1 MSVIS
6 EYKDSSH
13 LTTYP
18 KPLTDHAFAGL
29 NEQENIDFKIWLGL
43 IGENEIE
50 VAADQK
56 LELYFVNAFKEQK
69 NERCQYMNPAQKA
82 SHISFW
88 FLQAEA
94 GRACAGLRHGCEFW
108 QLVDWVPTQEEFN
121 KAFPAPESLE
131 LEYAPPTERVVK
143 PEPVKQ
149 TKAKAKPVRDEWTL
163 DLFGGAA

>member
-1 MSVIS
+1 VSVIS
-6 EYKDSSH
+6 EYKDSSG

-18 KPLTDHAFAGL
+18 RPLTDHVFAGL
-29 NEQENIDFKIWLGL
+29 SEQENIDFKIWLGL

-56 LELYFVNAFKEQK
+56 LEIYFVEAFKEQK
-69 NERCQYMNPAQKA
+69 NERCQHWNPAQKA

-94 GRACAGLRHGCEFW
+94 DRVWAGLRHGCGFW

-121 KAFPAPESLE
+121 KAFPAPESFE
-131 LEYAPPTERVVK
+131 LEYAPPMEPAVK
-143 PEPVKQ
+143 SEPAKQ
-149 TKAKAKPVRDEWTL
+149 PKAKAKLVRDEWTL
-163 DLFGGAA
+163 DLFGGVA

>member
-6 EYKDSSH
+6 EYKDSSG

-18 KPLTDHAFAGL
+18 TPLTDHAFAGL

-50 VAADQK
+50 VAADQN
-56 LELYFVNAFKEQK
+56 LEIHFVGAFKEQK
-69 NERCQYMNPAQKA
+69 NERCQRMNPAQKT
-82 SHISFW
+82 SLISFW
-88 FLQAEA
+88 FLHAEA
-94 GRACAGLRHGCEFW
+94 DRVFAGLRHGCEFW

-131 LEYAPPTERVVK
+131 LEYAPPMEPVIK
-143 PEPVKQ
+143 SEPVKQ
-149 TKAKAKPVRDEWTL
+149 VKAKAKPARDEWTL
-163 DLFGGAA
+163 DLFGGVA

>member
-6 EYKDSSH
+6 EYKDSSG

-18 KPLTDHAFAGL
+18 RPLTDHAFAGL

-56 LELYFVNAFKEQK
+56 LETYFVKAFKEQK
-69 NERCQYMNPAQKA
+69 EDRCQYMNPAQKT
-82 SHISFW
+82 SLISFW
-88 FLQAEA
+88 FLHAEA
-94 GRACAGLRHGCEFW
+94 DRVCAGLRHGCEFW

-131 LEYAPPTERVVK
+131 LEYAPPMEPVK
-143 PEPVKQ
+143 PEPVNQ
-149 TKAKAKPVRDEWTL
+149 PKAKAKPARDEWTL

>member
-1 MSVIS
+1 MSVLS
-6 EYKDSSH
+6 EYKDSSGIAI
-13 LTTYP
+13 YP

-29 NEQENIDFKIWLGL
+29 NKQENIDFKIWLGL

-50 VAADQK
+50 IAADQK
-56 LELYFVNAFKEQK
+56 LEIYFVEAFKEQK
-69 NERCQYMNPAQKA
+69 NEHCKHWNPAQKA
-82 SHISFW
+82 FHISFW

-94 GRACAGLRHGCEFW
+94 DRVCAGLRHGCEFW

-121 KAFPAPESLE
+121 KTFLAAESLE
-131 LEYAPPTERVVK
+131 LEYAPPMEPAVK

-149 TKAKAKPVRDEWTL
+149 VKTKAKLVRDEWTL

>member
-1 MSVIS
+1 MAWIWWSA
-6 EYKDSSH
+6 
-13 LTTYP
+13 TYP
-18 KPLTDHAFAGL
+18 KPFTDHAFAGL

-56 LELYFVNAFKEQK
+56 LETYFVKAFKEQK
-69 NERCQYMNPAQKA
+69 EDRCQYMNLAQKT
-82 SHISFW
+82 SLISFW

-94 GRACAGLRHGCEFW
+94 DKACAGLRHGCEFW

-121 KAFPAPESLE
+121 KAFTAPESLE
-131 LEYAPPTERVVK
+131 LEYAPPM
-143 PEPVKQ
+143 EPVIKSEP
-149 TKAKAKPVRDEWTL
+149 KKPGKAKPARDEWTL

>member
-1 MSVIS
+1 MSVLS

-29 NEQENIDFKIWLGL
+29 NKQENIDFKIWLGL

-56 LELYFVNAFKEQK
+56 LETYFIKAFKEQK
-69 NERCQYMNPAQKA
+69 EDRCQYMNPAQKT
-82 SHISFW
+82 SLIGFW
-88 FLQAEA
+88 FLHAEA
-94 GRACAGLRHGCEFW
+94 DRVWAGLRHGCEFW

-131 LEYAPPTERVVK
+131 LEYAPPM
-143 PEPVKQ
+143 EPVIKSEP
-149 TKAKAKPVRDEWTL
+149 KKPVKAKPARDEWTL

>member
-6 EYKDSSH
+6 EYKDSSG

-18 KPLTDHAFAGL
+18 TPLTDHAFAGL

-56 LELYFVNAFKEQK
+56 LETYFVKAFKEQK
-69 NERCQYMNPAQKA
+69 EDRCQYMNPAQKT
-82 SHISFW
+82 SLISFW
-88 FLQAEA
+88 FLHAEA
-94 GRACAGLRHGCEFW
+94 GRVCAGLRHGCEFW
-108 QLVDWVPTQEEFN
+108 QLVDWVPTREEFN

-131 LEYAPPTERVVK
+131 LEYAPPM
-143 PEPVKQ
+143 EPVIEPK
-149 TKAKAKPVRDEWTL
+149 KPKEKVKAKPIRDEWTL

>member
-6 EYKDSSH
+6 EYKDSSS

-18 KPLTDHAFAGL
+18 APLTDHEFAGL
-29 NEQENIDFKIWLGL
+29 NEQENINFKIWLGL

-50 VAADQK
+50 IAADQK
-56 LELYFVNAFKEQK
+56 FEIHFVEAFKEQK
-69 NERCQYMNPAQKA
+69 NERCKHWNPAQKA

-88 FLQAEA
+88 FLHAEA
-94 GRACAGLRHGCEFW
+94 DRVCAGLRHGCEFW

-131 LEYAPPTERVVK
+131 LEYAPPMEPVK
-143 PEPVKQ
+143 SEPVKQ
-149 TKAKAKPVRDEWTL
+149 VKAKAKPVRDEWTL

>member
-1 MSVIS
+1 S
-6 EYKDSSH
+6 EYKDSSG

-18 KPLTDHAFAGL
+18 TPLTDHVFAGL
-29 NEQENIDFKIWLGL
+29 SEQENIDFKIWLGL

-56 LELYFVNAFKEQK
+56 LETYFVKAFKEQK
-69 NERCQYMNPAQKA
+69 EDRCQYMNLAQKT
-82 SHISFW
+82 SLISFW

-94 GRACAGLRHGCEFW
+94 DKACAGLRHGCEFW

-131 LEYAPPTERVVK
+131 LEYAPPMEPVIK
-143 PEPVKQ
+143 PEPKKPV
-149 TKAKAKPVRDEWTL
+149 KAKPVRDEWTL
-163 DLFGGAA
+163 DLFEGAA

>member
-6 EYKDSSH
+6 EYKDSSG

-18 KPLTDHAFAGL
+18 APLTDHAFAGL
-29 NEQENIDFKIWLGL
+29 NEQENIDFKIWLDL

-56 LELYFVNAFKEQK
+56 LETYFVKAFKEQK
-69 NERCQYMNPAQKA
+69 EDRCQYMNPAQKT
-82 SHISFW
+82 SLISFW
-88 FLQAEA
+88 FLHAEA
-94 GRACAGLRHGCEFW
+94 GRVCAGLRHGCEFW
-108 QLVDWVPTQEEFN
+108 QLVDWAPTQEEFN

-131 LEYAPPTERVVK
+131 LEYAPPMEPVK
-143 PEPVKQ
+143 SEPVKQ
-149 TKAKAKPVRDEWTL
+149 PKAKAKPARDEWTL

>member
-6 EYKDSSH
+6 EYKDSCGF
-13 LTTYP
+13 TAYP

-29 NEQENIDFKIWLGL
+29 NKQENIDFKIWLGL

-50 VAADQK
+50 IAADQK
-56 LELYFVNAFKEQK
+56 LEIYFVEAFKEQK
-69 NERCQYMNPAQKA
+69 KEYCKNMNPAQKV

-94 GRACAGLRHGCEFW
+94 DRVCAGLRHGCEFW

-121 KAFPAPESLE
+121 KTFLATESLE
-131 LEYAPPTERVVK
+131 LEYAPPMKPAPKLRV
-143 PEPVKQ
+143 EKQ
-149 TKAKAKPVRDEWTL
+149 TKAKSNPVRDEWTL
-163 DLFGGAA
+163 DLFGGVA